1 MSGRVRILRRSLGL
15 NPWIFTRGIVVSPAA
30 ALADGVW
37 PLIRLFVT
45 ADFMDEKHIVVVGGT
60 WALHPRISGKRT
72 L

>member
-15 NPWIFTRGIVVSPAA
+15 NLWIFIRGIVVSPVVINGCGWV
-30 ALADGVW
+30 DV
-37 PLIRLFVT
+37 LIVI